1 MSTAAAS
8 KKATIASA
16 IMKESQRQYDE
27 YAKASKKFMFAAP
40 ERAPVKFATNRAV
53 KLRFF
58 LDLVAG
64 VVVAKVGA

>member
-40 ERAPVKFATNRAV
+40 ERAPV
-53 KLRFF
+53 
-58 LDLVAG
+58 
-64 VVVAKVGA
+64 